1 MISGHCETLVSPD
14 ASKRNPRIAATV
26 SPEVLQAIN
35 ALAERKK
42 WSTSKTAEYL
52 LERGIEAERNQGVSS
67 QPQASDLDKLQQLL
81 NAVKK
86 LDI

>member
-1 MISGHCETLVSPD
+1 MISGHCGTLVSPD

-35 ALAERKK
+35 AMAERKK

-52 LERGIEAERNQGVSS
+52 LERGLQSERSQSVSS
-67 QPQASDLDKLQQLL
+67 QPQAPDIDKLQKLL
-81 NAVKK
+81 LAVKE
-86 LDI
+86 LNL